1 MPVPLIEQE
10 KNFNILQNESGA
22 LMILIRARLDDAEHP
37 KLVYSGGEHA
47 LLYRNEHQ
55 TIVLDYIHPVVRKS
69 LRKQKHVLI
78 VETNA
83 GSIVR
88 EYMCDVTCLKNTPVP
103 KNLITI

>member
-1 MPVPLIEQE
+1 MSIPLIEQE

-55 TIVLDYIHPVVRKS
+55 TIVLDYIHPAIRKS
-69 LRKQKHVLI
+69 LRKQKRVLI
-78 VETNA
+78 VETNDGA
-83 GSIVR
+83 VVR
-88 EYMCDVTCLKNTPVP
+88 EYVCDVVYLKNVSIP
-103 KNLITI
+103 KNLVTI